1 MLDQVTL
8 QERILSI
15 KEKRKFLEDLAEQ
28 PNLGILSLD
37 VSQALGELDELI
49 ENFENTFPDAQ
60 A

>member
-15 KEKRKFLEDLAEQ
+15 KEKRKFLEDLAKQ

-37 VSQALGELDELI
+37 VSQALGELDDLI
-49 ENFENTFPDAQ
+49 EDFKNTFPDA
-60 A
+60 